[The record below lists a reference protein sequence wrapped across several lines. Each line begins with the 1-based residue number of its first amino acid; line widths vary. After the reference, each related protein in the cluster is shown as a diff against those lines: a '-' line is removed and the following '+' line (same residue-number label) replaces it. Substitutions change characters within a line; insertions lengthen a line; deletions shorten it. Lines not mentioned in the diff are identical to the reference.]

1 MDELKITI
9 IGKDLFEI
17 VKEKLES
24 VDINKV
30 NQAKNGML
38 GNLTTLTLF
47 CEIDQSEVI
56 EKRKK
61 FMKEVER
68 DNMRLM
74 GLYVQGDWMR
84 IVIMKPFRF

>member
-17 VKEKLES
+17 VKVKLES
-24 VDINKV
+24 VGINKV

-38 GNLTTLTLF
+38 DNSTTLTLF

>member
-17 VKEKLES
+17 VKEKIELAG
-24 VDINKV
+24 INTI

-38 GNLTTLTLF
+38 GNLTTLTIF

-61 FMKEVER
+61 FMKEVKR

-74 GLYVQGDWMR
+74 GLYVQDDWMR
-84 IVIMKPFRF
+84 IVIMKPFRL